1 MAKADYFTSWSF
13 SRWVDYTLCPL
24 KAYLAHIKGIREPK
38 NDAMMR
44 GQDIHDKAAGYIKGK
59 IKKLPSELKLFKAEF
74 DKLKK
79 LYKQRIHPA
88 IAEEDWAFTKTWDE
102 TQWNDWINCWVRI
115 KLDCAHH
122 EDDGETLIV
131 TDWKT
136 GKFREED
143 NALYLAQLELYALAA
158 FLLKGHIETVKPRL
172 VYLDLGISYPPPGRA
187 IEYTRA
193 DLKKLK
199 TTWEKRVK
207 PMMADRKF
215 APRPNDKC
223 RWCFFGQSGKVKG
236 GPGLCKF

>member
-1 MAKADYFTSWSF
+1 MARAEYFTSWSF

-24 KAYLAHIKGIREPK
+24 KAYLAHIKKIREPK
-38 NDAMMR
+38 NDAMQR
-44 GQDIHDKAAGYIKGK
+44 GADIHDMASGYIKGK
-59 IKKLPSELKLFKAEF
+59 IKKLPAELKLFKLEF

-79 LYKQRIHPA
+79 QYKKSISGMVV
-88 IAEEDWAFTKTWDE
+88 EDDWAFTQGWDQ
-102 TQWNDWINCWVRI
+102 TRWDDWIGCWVRI

-122 EDDGETLIV
+122 EDEDTLIV

-158 FLLKGHIETVKPRL
+158 LILQTHLEAVKPRL
-172 VYLDLGISYPPPGRA
+172 VYLDLGIVYPPEAKPLT
-187 IEYTRA
+187 YKRA
-193 DLKKLK
+193 DIKKLK
-199 TTWEKRVK
+199 QVWEKRVK

-223 RWCFFGQSGKVKG
+223 RWCFFGQSGKIKG